1 MYNCSKSQAG
11 LLTESRT
18 RTQHFRISSEYPF
31 YSASC
36 VFFLRRSFLT
46 EVSVLG
52 CKTEGP
58 PRDPWGM
65 TEPWQKSKW
74 VLPTIPSTP
83 HPKNWQQRAVW
94 PTPLFPWII
103 SSFQNCFRGL
113 TNNAGLWFWTSQA
126 AEALG
131 QETVD
136 MRSDMSPG
144 EGVERAVEESGN
156 DPPSSQGQIYNYST
170 RGICP
175 WRKWGDKVII
185 LALWLSDLAMHRI
198 TCGAFKDHKA

>member
-1 MYNCSKSQAG
+1 MNIKGSRARILQLCDIFWKERVDINLFGPKHFSDERHFRNHFMYNCSKSQAG
-11 LLTESRT
+11 LLTEFRA
-18 RTQHFRISSEYPF
+18 RTQHFRISYEYPF

-36 VFFLRRSFLT
+36 VFSFLRRSFLT
-46 EVSVLG
+46 ELSVLG

-58 PRDPWGM
+58 PRDLWGM

-83 HPKNWQQRAVW
+83 HSKNWQQRAVW

-103 SSFQNCFRGL
+103 SSFRNCFRGL

-131 QETVD
+131 QENSGYKA
-136 MRSDMSPG
+136 RYEPRRGSG
-144 EGVERAVEESGN
+144 EGG
-156 DPPSSQGQIYNYST
+156 G
-170 RGICP
+170 G
-175 WRKWGDKVII
+175 K
-185 LALWLSDLAMHRI
+185 
-198 TCGAFKDHKA
+198 